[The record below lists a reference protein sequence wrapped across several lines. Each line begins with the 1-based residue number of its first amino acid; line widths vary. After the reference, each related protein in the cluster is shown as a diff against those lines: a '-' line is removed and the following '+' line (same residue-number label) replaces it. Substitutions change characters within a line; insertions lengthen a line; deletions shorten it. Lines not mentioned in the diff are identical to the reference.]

1 MQFEPTELELFFSLL
16 LKPLLPQPLLI
27 EIFNSGKSLCSVL
40 PEISSPIA
48 IDKVVLKRRNGFL
61 HVVEDVFVT
70 FDMAHIE
77 PILDLLLKIVVL
89 MLESCMRNINWEIEE
104 GKDGGTMAVD
114 NSSDELEVYSIM
126 FVIIKM
132 FLF

>member
-40 PEISSPIA
+40 PEISSSIA
-48 IDKVVLKRRNGFL
+48 IDNLLLKRRSGFL

-70 FDMAHIE
+70 FDMAHME

-89 MLESCMRNINWEIEE
+89 ILESCMRNINGERGE
-104 GKDGGTMAVD
+104 GGDGDTMAVD
-114 NSSDELEVYSIM
+114 NSSDDLEVNSIM
-126 FVIIKM
+126 FCYN
-132 FLF
+132 